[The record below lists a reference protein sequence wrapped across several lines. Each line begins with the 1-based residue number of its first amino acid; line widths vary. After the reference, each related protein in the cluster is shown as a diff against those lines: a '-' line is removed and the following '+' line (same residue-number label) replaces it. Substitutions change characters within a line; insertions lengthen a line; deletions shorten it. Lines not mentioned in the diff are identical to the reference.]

1 MIALNFLDKN
11 LTAFSFKDA
20 AGTAKKYLQQTGFT
34 EAIVLEGQHFEG
46 MISKEDLIENDEKT
60 LLKEIPCQIHDSV
73 GPQSHF
79 FEIWTRIVEN
89 HLSCIAVVN
98 DHDEFIGI
106 ISKQSLIQ
114 FYGQCFAMTEPGCI
128 IVLSQRRMDYSLSKI
143 ARIIEEQDCNVLGT
157 FVSDASDAGSLFITL
172 KLNCQDAQGIVSS
185 FQRYGIEV
193 VELFSEERFNDPM
206 QERFN
211 MLMSYLNL

>member
-1 MIALNFLDKN
+1 MIALNFIDKQLN
-11 LTAFSFKDA
+11 AFSVKET
-20 AGTAKKYLQQTGFT
+20 AGNATDYLEQSGLT
-34 EAIVLEGQHFEG
+34 EAIVLDDKHFIG
-46 MISKEDLIENDEKT
+46 MISKEDLLECGKTKT
-60 LLKEIPCQIHDSV
+60 LGEISCQIHDSV

-114 FYGQCFAMTEPGCI
+114 FYGQCFAMSEPGCI
-128 IVLSQRRMDYSLSKI
+128 LVLSQRRMDYSLSKI

-157 FVSDASDAGSLFITL
+157 FVSEASDSGSLFITL
-172 KLNCQDAQGIVSS
+172 KLNCQDAQGIVNSL
-185 FQRYGIEV
+185 QRYGIEV
-193 VELFSEERFNDPM
+193 VELFSEERFNDPL